1 MTVGGMVSHLADAF
15 RVATGETPAATA
27 RFGPV
32 PAPVIKWIALQAPVK
47 WPPGVKTIPEVEQG
61 FGGTVPAEFTADMS
75 TLIASLDRF
84 MANSGPWP
92 RHSIF
97 GAMTQADW
105 MRWGYLHPDHHL
117 RQFGR

>member
-1 MTVGGMVSHLADAF
+1 MTVGGMVCHLADAF

-105 MRWGYLHPDHHL
+105 MRWGYLHADHHL